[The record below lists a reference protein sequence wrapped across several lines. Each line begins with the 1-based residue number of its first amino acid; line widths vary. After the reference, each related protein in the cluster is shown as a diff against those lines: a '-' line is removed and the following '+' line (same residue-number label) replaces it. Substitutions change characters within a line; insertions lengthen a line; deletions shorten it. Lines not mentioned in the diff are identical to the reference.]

1 MKLLLL
7 LLAFTVMAGV
17 TFSQSKK
24 EQIEILT
31 NRVDSLNSVLNAEK
45 NISTEKSNKISA
57 LNTNVTKLT
66 SELQTSKAEST
77 SKQQKIDILQSLL
90 KIKTDSLLL
99 VQLELK
105 KYNNANQNQIVNI
118 PDAIFKSYLVNNTA
132 INTNGDKEIQVSE
145 ASAFKGEIDCSELNI
160 SNLTGIEAFTALT
173 SLICGF
179 NQLTSLDVSK
189 NTSLTN
195 LYCEMNQ
202 LTSLD
207 VSKNTALTTL
217 WCSLNQ
223 LTSLDVS
230 KNTALTTLGY
240 YNNQLKSLDLSKNT
254 ALTSLYC
261 GGNQITSLDLSKNT
275 ALTHLDCNG
284 SKFDCEALKR
294 KYGID

>member
-31 NRVDSLNSVLNAEK
+31 NSVDSLNSVLNAEK
-45 NISTEKSNKISA
+45 NTSTEKSNKISA

-66 SELQTSKAEST
+66 SELQTSKAELT

-118 PDAIFKSYLVNNTA
+118 PDANFKAYLVGDSA

-145 ASAFKGEIDCSELNI
+145 ASAFNDTIACSSMNI

-173 SLICGF
+173 NLWCA
-179 NQLTSLDVSK
+179 NNKLTSLNVSK
-189 NTSLTN
+189 NTALTE
-195 LYCEMNQ
+195 LFCYQNQ

-207 VSKNTALTTL
+207 VSKNTALTWL
-217 WCSLNQ
+217 VCGVNQ

-230 KNTALTTLGY
+230 KNTALTNLIC
-240 YNNQLKSLDLSKNT
+240 D
-254 ALTSLYC
+254 
-261 GGNQITSLDLSKNT
+261 GN
-275 ALTHLDCNG
+275 
-284 SKFDCEALKR
+284 KFDCAALIS
-294 KYGID
+294 KYGLD